1 MNTRTNAVLDA
12 DTIAGPFSL
21 TGREPVQVYVTPGTV
36 VQVRIGAVAISRA
49 YDPRE
54 YLVRAGARFV
64 AERAGH
70 LVLEPLGRAELR
82 IEGPAEADE
91 RLSPGLEPVGLSVLR
106 SSALG
111 TQFDARASWAVS

>member
-21 TGREPVQVYVTPGTV
+21 TGREPVRVDVTPGTV
-36 VQVRIGAVAISRA
+36 VHVRNGAVAISRA

-54 YLVRAGARFV
+54 YFVRAGSRFV
-64 AERAGH
+64 AERAGPI
-70 LVLEPLGRAELR
+70 VLEPLGRAELR
-82 IEGPAEADE
+82 IERPDEADE
-91 RLSPGLEPVGLSVLR
+91 RLSPGLEPADLPLLR

-111 TQFDARASWAVS
+111 THFDARASWAVS